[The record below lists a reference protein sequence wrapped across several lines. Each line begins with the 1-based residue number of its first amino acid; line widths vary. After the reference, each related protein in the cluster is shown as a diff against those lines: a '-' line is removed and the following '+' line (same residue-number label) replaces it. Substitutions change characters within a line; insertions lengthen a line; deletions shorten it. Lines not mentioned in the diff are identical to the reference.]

1 MFSTVTINELKNF
14 SSVNVQQLAI
24 FLIEHQVYFVNMYNE
39 AQHLKYR
46 KKLLQKNVALIHCL
60 QKLMNYKLLILT
72 QKHSLP
78 ADLLDKAEWQMM
90 ISPAASGKNYQQML
104 SSWDTCDFP
113 GKLKYAARA
122 EVERLFCLVTT

>member
-1 MFSTVTINELKNF
+1 
-14 SSVNVQQLAI
+14 
-24 FLIEHQVYFVNMYNE
+24 MYNE

-72 QKHSLP
+72 QKHSLR

-90 ISPAASGKNYQQML
+90 ISPAAVVKIIS
-104 SSWDTCDFP
+104 
-113 GKLKYAARA
+113 R
-122 EVERLFCLVTT
+122 CLVAGILVIFWENLVSMLLELRWSGYFV